1 MHGVGMQDFGVPDA
15 DGAEVA
21 AAVLGYLASHPQAAD
36 TLRGI
41 TAWWLPRQRYQVEHE
56 RIERVLEHLVESG
69 ALRHEQLPD
78 GALLYALPG
87 SPAASDTSAP
97 APPPMTDG
105 VAAH

>member
-1 MHGVGMQDFGVPDA
+1 MQGFGVADA

-21 AAVLGYLASHPQAAD
+21 AAVLGYLASHPHAAD
-36 TLRGI
+36 TLHGI
-41 TAWWLPRQRYQVEHE
+41 TAWWLPRQRYEVECE

-87 SPAASDTSAP
+87 SPAASETSAP
-97 APPPMTDG
+97 APPPKTDG
-105 VAAH
+105 ATAR